1 MEIKA
6 ATELIVVSSNV
17 YVYKKGNEKKCLR
30 KREAD
35 AIFKGWKDAGKQVHR
50 KYGMG
55 GNTCWVWVE

>member
-6 ATELIVVSSNV
+6 TEMIIVSGST
-17 YVYKKGNEKKCLR
+17 YGYKKGTEKKCLR

-35 AIFKGWKDAGKQVHR
+35 AIFKAWKDAGKQVHR

-55 GNTCWVWVE
+55 GKTCWVWVEE